1 MSDALCFDPIPAI
14 AVLNQHHV
22 EYIIIGGIAAISHG
36 SPLLTS
42 DFDICYRRT
51 RENTERLAAALVELK
66 ARPRGFDPAL
76 PFILDATTLRNGD
89 TFTFET
95 TAGDLD
101 CLGSPSGTDGYADL
115 LRSATHVDID
125 GGEQALVCSIDDLI
139 RMKRAAGR
147 PKDLY
152 AVENLLALKEVL
164 DENRRK

>member
-1 MSDALCFDPIPAI
+1 MTALFDPLPAI
-14 AVLNQHHV
+14 AALNRHEV
-22 EYIIIGGIAAISHG
+22 DYIVIGGVAAITHG

-51 RENTERLAAALVELK
+51 KENTGRLAEALRELQ
-66 ARPRGFDPAL
+66 ARPRGMDPSL
-76 PFILDATTLRNGD
+76 PFILDGATLRNGD

-101 CLGSPSGTDGYADL
+101 CLGSPSGTTGYPDL
-115 LRSATHVDID
+115 VLAATPIEL
-125 GGEQALVCSIDDLI
+125 GEGLTALVCSLDDLI

-152 AVENLLALKEVL
+152 AVENLLALRNL
-164 DENRRK
+164 IDEP